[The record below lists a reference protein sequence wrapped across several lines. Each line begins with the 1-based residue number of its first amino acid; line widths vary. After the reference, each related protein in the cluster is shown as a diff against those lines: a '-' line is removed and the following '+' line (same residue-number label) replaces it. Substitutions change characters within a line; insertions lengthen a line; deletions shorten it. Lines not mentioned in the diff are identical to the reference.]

1 MQEAKNIMSRELI
14 IKEIK
19 RSGMVDNCAEEVRDL
34 FNILEDG
41 FHPLDLCQ
49 KAESKLKAL
58 ESVTFKLS
66 AEVSVKSIEVS
77 DFIPLLKTLSVLRM
91 FNQQSK
97 VYRTLK
103 LERAKSLV
111 SFLPYLSLIHI

>member
-1 MQEAKNIMSRELI
+1 M
-14 IKEIK
+14 
-19 RSGMVDNCAEEVRDL
+19 RDL

-77 DFIPLLKTLSVLRM
+77 DFIPLLKTLSVLAHV
-91 FNQQSK
+91 QSAIK
-97 VYRTLK
+97 GVPNVEAR
-103 LERAKSLV
+103 KSEELGPISSILRSRIGACSSREIRV
-111 SFLPYLSLIHI
+111 SLS